1 MWGWLHG
8 SRERDDRHLVKGA
21 AAVAAGDRCAIGEL
35 GRLLGAGRATA
46 PSRAAYTPAA
56 SARGRPAPRGSAR
69 AGSAATF
76 RKRQDRVAVVTGDAR
91 HWYFS
96 QSSVDRGSQVRR

>member
-21 AAVAAGDRCAIGEL
+21 AQSPLEIDARSGEL

-91 HWYFS
+91 H
-96 QSSVDRGSQVRR
+96 